1 MSWKFLKKSR
11 FSTFRRSFTFTPKN
25 DNTKNLCKLIF
36 GAKIQ
41 IFEQL
46 AIHYFW
52 AWKFKCN
59 DTKYRRKIQCE
70 CAWKKERSSLSFP
83 LKKISLCVNF
93 ASAANFP
100 SRCLLRRKE
109 RWTFKSANSIN
120 VEVKRVFHA
129 NAIKQLRY
137 FGFCACT
144 EAMEKAAKKGLIK
157 CSGAL
162 PLDPPSIIWPNCP
175 LKWCRFWCKRP
186 RARLQTP

>member
-1 MSWKFLKKSR
+1 MTTRVQIRGKSDGVAFHDLYQR
-11 FSTFRRSFTFTPKN
+11 WGCFCSLRSLNHSVRPPSQSFGEDAPCFN
-25 DNTKNLCKLIF
+25 DR
-36 GAKIQ
+36 
-41 IFEQL
+41 
-46 AIHYFW
+46 
-52 AWKFKCN
+52 
-59 DTKYRRKIQCE
+59 KYRRKIQCE
-70 CAWKKERSSLSFP
+70 CAWRKERSSLSFP

-162 PLDPPSIIWPNCP
+162 PLDPQSIIWPNCP
-175 LKWCRFWCKRP
+175 LK
-186 RARLQTP
+186 